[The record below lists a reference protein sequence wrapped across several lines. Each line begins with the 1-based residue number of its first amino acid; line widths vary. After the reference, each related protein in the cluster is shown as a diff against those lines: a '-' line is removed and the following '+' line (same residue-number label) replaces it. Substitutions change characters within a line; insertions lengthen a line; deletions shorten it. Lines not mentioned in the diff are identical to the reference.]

1 MANLRQS
8 ESFSI
13 RCGRW
18 NDKVVLCTE
27 TKIMPNLPLYE
38 PRLETIEIISAN
50 PDVATVQ
57 TLSGEKGY
65 LPKTEYYVGMQFVP
79 GDRIIAQRV
88 EDNPKPIF
96 STTRNEFITMLLPAF
111 IPELRTGVIKVM
123 GMARLP
129 GIRSKIALATTDSTI
144 DPIGAA
150 VGRSQNRVK
159 AISNA
164 AKGERIDFISWH
176 PDLKIYLAN
185 AIAPAAATEVL
196 VEGKNATIYTSKHQM
211 SAAVGAGGLNSQLAG
226 QLTGMKVRVTT
237 EEEENPQP
245 ST

>member
-1 MANLRQS
+1 
-8 ESFSI
+8 
-13 RCGRW
+13 
-18 NDKVVLCTE
+18 
-27 TKIMPNLPLYE
+27 MPNLTPYE
-38 PRLETIEIISAN
+38 SRLETIVIISAN
-50 PDVATVQ
+50 PDVATVE

-65 LPKTEYYVGMQFVP
+65 LPKTEYYVGMEFVP
-79 GDRIIAQRV
+79 GERLIVQRV
-88 EDNPKPIF
+88 ENNPKPIF

-111 IPELRTGVIKVM
+111 IPELRNGVVKIM

-129 GIRSKIALATTDSTI
+129 GIRSKIALATTDPAI
-144 DPIGAA
+144 DPIGSA

-159 AISNA
+159 AISKA

-185 AIAPAAATEVL
+185 ALAPAAATEVF

-237 EEEENPQP
+237 EEEENPTSP
-245 ST
+245 TIK

>member
-1 MANLRQS
+1 MANL
-8 ESFSI
+8 
-13 RCGRW
+13 
-18 NDKVVLCTE
+18 T
-27 TKIMPNLPLYE
+27 PYE
-38 PRLETIEIISAN
+38 PRLETIEILSAN
-50 PDVATVQ
+50 SDVATVQ

-65 LPKTEYYVGMQFVP
+65 LPKTEYYVGMEFII
-79 GDRIIAQRV
+79 GERLIAQRV
-88 EDNPKPIF
+88 ENHQKPVF

-111 IPELRTGVIKVM
+111 IPELRTGIVKIM
-123 GMARLP
+123 GLARLP
-129 GIRSKIALATTDSTI
+129 GIRSKIALATTDPSI

-196 VEGKNATIYTSKHQM
+196 IDGKNATIYTSKHQM

-237 EEEENPQP
+237 EEEEHPVN
-245 ST
+245 STQK